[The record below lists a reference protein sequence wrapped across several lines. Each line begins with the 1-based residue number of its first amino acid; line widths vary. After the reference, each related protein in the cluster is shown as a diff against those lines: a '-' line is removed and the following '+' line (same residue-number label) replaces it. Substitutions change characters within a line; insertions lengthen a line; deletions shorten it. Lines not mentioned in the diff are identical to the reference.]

1 MCGSVGELH
10 KNTVVCWVRDS
21 WRVEMAFRW
30 KIDKG
35 ETDGIQSSEMIFLSA
50 EHEGCEI
57 APVRSISSLR

>member
-1 MCGSVGELH
+1 M
-10 KNTVVCWVRDS
+10 RDA

-35 ETDGIQSSEMIFLSA
+35 ETDGIQSSEMIFLLSA

-57 APVRSISSLR
+57 ALLRSITSLW